1 VEVGI
6 GKEDTD
12 QREIGDRGVVHRDA
26 DLATHLRSRTDVD
39 VGARQRAVRGPDRAS
54 GIGIDA
60 RGARRLPRRVYDA
73 ELVAH
78 DEADLDDREDGQDH
92 EWQEE
97 GELDGGL
104 AAFAVVLATSV
115 ADAAAT
121 AVAPGSP
128 APGTGEPT
136 TPVHD
141 GSTLLITVSN
151 SCEIAWLPV
160 AQVMSRVAIATAP
173 RITSAYSAV
182 D

>member
-1 VEVGI
+1 MTLI
-6 GKEDTD
+6 SPPD
-12 QREIGDRGVVHRDA
+12 
-26 DLATHLRSRTDVD
+26 LRSRTDVD
-39 VGARQRAVRGPDRAS
+39 VGARQRAVRGPDGAS

-60 RGARRLPRRVYDA
+60 RGARRFPRRVHDT

-78 DEADLDDREDGQDH
+78 DEADLDDREHGQDH
-92 EWQEE
+92 EGQEE
-97 GELDGGL
+97 RELDRGL
-104 AAFAVVLATSV
+104 AAFAV
-115 ADAAAT
+115 AT

-128 APGTGEPT
+128 TRGAGEPT

-141 GSTLLITVSN
+141 GSTLLITRSN

-160 AQVMSRVAIATAP
+160 AQVISRVAIATAP

>member
-1 VEVGI
+1 MH
-6 GKEDTD
+6 DT
-12 QREIGDRGVVHRDA
+12 
-26 DLATHLRSRTDVD
+26 
-39 VGARQRAVRGPDRAS
+39 
-54 GIGIDA
+54 
-60 RGARRLPRRVYDA
+60 

-92 EWQEE
+92 ERQEE

-104 AAFAVVLATSV
+104 AAFAFAFVLATAG
-115 ADAAAT
+115 ADATAT
-121 AVAPGSP
+121 VVAPGSP

-141 GSTLLITVSN
+141 GSTLLITASN
-151 SCEIAWLPV
+151 SCETAWLPV